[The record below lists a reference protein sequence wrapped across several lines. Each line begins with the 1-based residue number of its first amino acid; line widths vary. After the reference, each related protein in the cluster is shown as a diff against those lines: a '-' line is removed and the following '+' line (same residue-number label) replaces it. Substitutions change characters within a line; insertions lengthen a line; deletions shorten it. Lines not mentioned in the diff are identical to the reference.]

1 MPFSHS
7 SPIST
12 KSVSGKTLWFSGL
25 AMLLALCL
33 SSAAFFAPLSVL
45 PWLASIELALLVH
58 GMINQGRISG
68 LVRYIV
74 LQLLFT
80 IVLYLAIHGGQKVS
94 EGIMAVARILLAI
107 LPGWWLTNTVSTEA
121 IGALLSKIM
130 PNKWAFVVVASINL
144 LPYMA
149 NEVREI
155 YQLQRLR
162 GARIAPKQL
171 LNPRNWGEFSY
182 CVIFPLLI
190 QLLKLSRQTA
200 VAAKAR
206 HFGLKVK
213 RTLWQGQRSDHEQK

>member
-1 MPFSHS
+1 MPISHS
-7 SPIST
+7 SLLSST
-12 KSVSGKTLWFSGL
+12 PASIRSLWLSAL
-25 AMLLALCL
+25 AMLLALAL
-33 SSAAFFAPLSVL
+33 SSAAFFAPTHFL
-45 PWLASIELALLVH
+45 PWLAGIELVLLVH
-58 GMINQGRISG
+58 GMLNQGKISG

-80 IVLYLAIHGGQKVS
+80 IVLYLAIHGGNKVS
-94 EGIMAVARILLAI
+94 EGVLAVARIFLAI
-107 LPGWWLTNTVSTEA
+107 VPGWWLTNTVSTEA
-121 IGALLSKIM
+121 IGAILGKMM

-144 LPYMA
+144 LPYMV

-171 LNPRNWGEFSY
+171 LNPRSWGEFSY

-190 QLLKLSRQTA
+190 QLLKLARQIA

-206 HFGLKVK
+206 HFGYHAK
-213 RTLWQGQRSDHEQK
+213 RTLWPSQRSEHDN